1 MTRFFCCFDVR
12 NAINRSGGQ
21 IRNAHCIGFR
31 LKLRLFAVKTIEFGF
46 ECTLGKMKFYCDRP
60 ILFRHEIKYLA
71 LSVANEFCRN
81 RLHTA
86 RRKSSSNLC
95 PKQRADFVAEQT
107 VKHAPRLL
115 RINKVPVNAARIFDR
130 LLNDCLC
137 DFVKHNTT
145 GLVFIQLQHFCKMPR
160 NRFSLAIRV
169 GCKHDMLCVLC
180 FFAYFFDNFA
190 SSAKGNIF
198 GFKVVFNINTKL
210 AFRQIANMPVRCNDP
225 VF

>member
-86 RRKSSSNLC
+86 RGQTLTHLFHSS
-95 PKQRADFVAEQT
+95 
-107 VKHAPRLL
+107 
-115 RINKVPVNAARIFDR
+115 
-130 LLNDCLC
+130 
-137 DFVKHNTT
+137 
-145 GLVFIQLQHFCKMPR
+145 GL
-160 NRFSLAIRV
+160 S
-169 GCKHDMLCVLC
+169 
-180 FFAYFFDNFA
+180 
-190 SSAKGNIF
+190 
-198 GFKVVFNINTKL
+198 
-210 AFRQIANMPVRCNDP
+210 
-225 VF
+225 